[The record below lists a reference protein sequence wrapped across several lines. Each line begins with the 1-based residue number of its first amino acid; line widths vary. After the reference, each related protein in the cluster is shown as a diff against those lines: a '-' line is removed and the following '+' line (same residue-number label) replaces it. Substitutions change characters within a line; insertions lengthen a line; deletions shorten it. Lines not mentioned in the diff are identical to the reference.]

1 MTEREGCREPNI
13 NDLRNRI
20 VNRWG
25 VIGGVSGAAIC
36 FGATF
41 FGVEVLADIIKSP
54 ELVSPVIH
62 FSISAVPGIMGGM
75 MGAAFGLEPLGKWK
89 ADEAYPTPRQYHPL
103 PTYAEFV
110 GTSLTQ

>member
-1 MTEREGCREPNI
+1 MIEREDCREPNI

-41 FGVEVLADIIKSP
+41 LGIEPLADIIKSP
-54 ELVSPVIH
+54 ELTSPVMR
-62 FSISAVPGIMGGM
+62 FSISTVTGIMGGM
-75 MGAAFGLEPLGKWK
+75 MGGAFGLEPLGKWK
-89 ADEAYPTPRQYHPL
+89 ANEAYPIPRQYHPL